1 MAFKNRTFSDEEAI
15 GRVWDVENIK
25 NLIGRFFYYE
35 AANEREAVMNDLWV
49 SEAENLA
56 SASFGRNWGF
66 IEGKDKIQAYYIGK
80 NRFGAVGTS
89 ISHPFT
95 TKLVCLAEDGKTAQ
109 GIWVGNGYE
118 TAPNAEGH
126 LEAAWINERMAV
138 DFIKEAD
145 GWKIW
150 HMFIGTNFVC
160 PVGTSYADQPII
172 TEKHA
177 YRDGNPAWYMV
188 GKGKEIMEADVAV
201 FDQIPTYPER
211 EVFTPTIPCD
221 AYTAL
226 YNDQIAFPQLPV
238 DYRSFADTT
247 AYNYS
252 GFCAVCGN
260 SMGRVL

>member
-1 MAFKNRTFSDEEAI
+1 MAFKNRAFSDEEAI
-15 GRVWDVENIK
+15 ARVWDVESIK

-35 AANEREAVMNDLWV
+35 AANRRTAVMSELWV
-49 SEAENLA
+49 SAPENL
-56 SASFGRNWGF
+56 STASFGRNWGF
-66 IEGKDKIQAYYIGK
+66 IEGKENIESYYVGK
-80 NRFGAVGTS
+80 NRFGGNGTS

-109 GIWVGNGYE
+109 GIWMGNGYE
-118 TAPNAEGH
+118 TAPNADGK
-126 LEAAWINERMAV
+126 LEAIWINERMAV

-150 HMFIGTNFVC
+150 HMFVGTNYVC
-160 PVGTSYADQPII
+160 PVATSYAAQPII
-172 TEKHA
+172 TEKRT

-188 GKGKEIMEADVAV
+188 GNGKEIMEAEVAV
-201 FDQIPTYPER
+201 FDQIPAYPER
-211 EVFTPTIPCD
+211 EIFVPTIPCE

-238 DYRSFADTT
+238 DYRTFADTT
-247 AYNYS
+247 GYDYS
-252 GFCAVCGN
+252 GFQAVCGN